1 MCFPREC
8 LHCVVITWW
17 SFQPSDM
24 VTASTVHR
32 AYRDA
37 APMLEAVRA
46 GHATPILHPFH
57 ATPAVSQ
64 KQMAGTLI
72 KTPKSLK
79 LSWTHMETMGNMMH
93 TCNNCK
99 EHTVWVRIGLANVVH
114 RHHPNFYGFAA
125 PETVAQVMASLI
137 PRNVVNQT
145 IANSLLNIVSYKI
158 YILLI
163 Y

>member
-1 MCFPREC
+1 
-8 LHCVVITWW
+8 
-17 SFQPSDM
+17 
-24 VTASTVHR
+24 
-32 AYRDA
+32 
-37 APMLEAVRA
+37 
-46 GHATPILHPFH
+46 
-57 ATPAVSQ
+57 
-64 KQMAGTLI
+64 
-72 KTPKSLK
+72 
-79 LSWTHMETMGNMMH
+79 METMGNMMH

-158 YILLI
+158 YILLNI
-163 Y
+163 NY

>member
-1 MCFPREC
+1 MLSLRGD
-8 LHCVVITWW
+8 LSSLRIW
-17 SFQPSDM
+17 SLL
-24 VTASTVHR
+24 HR
-32 AYRDA
+32 APCIPR
-37 APMLEAVRA
+37 RSSNA
-46 GHATPILHPFH
+46 GSCSGWSCNPHPPSLPC
-57 ATPAVSQ
+57 TPAVSQ

-72 KTPKSLK
+72 KTPKSLN

-158 YILLI
+158 YILLNI
-163 Y
+163 NY